1 MVTQR
6 LYHALPADAPVE
18 VAVHAIAGEAVALDR
33 SPFYPG
39 GGGQPPDHGTLT
51 DTDGNA
57 HPVTDVWADEA
68 GRVWHRL
75 VGPPPLAGSRL
86 VARIDAPRRA
96 ALSRQHTVLHV
107 LNTVAMRRFDAWITG
122 CQIGAES
129 SRIDF
134 KLERLSPEV
143 MAELEAGVNAVLAAD
158 HPVRAD
164 LMAEDEF
171 RSRPD
176 LLRTLDVR
184 PPTDGG
190 RVRVVRIEGFDAQAC
205 GGTHVAHVRQ
215 IGALRIVRSE
225 NKGRNNKR
233 LYVRL
238 EPPAAPVLPPDPCAA
253 QSPPATS
260 RTSAAP

>member
-1 MVTQR
+1 MSTER
-6 LYHALPADAPVE
+6 LYHQQVADEP
-18 VAVHAIAGEAVALDR
+18 VAVRVAATSGDAVALDR

-39 GGGQPPDHGTLT
+39 GGGQPPDHGWLT
-51 DTDGNA
+51 DADGA
-57 HPVTDVWADEA
+57 QHSVTDVWADEA
-68 GRVWHRL
+68 GRVWHRAA
-75 VGPPPLAGSRL
+75 GPLLCPGAVLT
-86 VARIDAPRRA
+86 ARIDVPRRA

-107 LNTVAMRRFDAWITG
+107 LNTVAMRCFDAWITG

-134 KLERLSPEV
+134 KLERLSADV

-158 HPVRAD
+158 HPVQAE

-184 PPTDGG
+184 PPVVDG

-215 IGALRIVRSE
+215 IGRLRIVRSE

-238 EPPAAPVLPPDPCAA
+238 EQPAAPAMLPDPCAD
-253 QSPPATS
+253 QSPPDTS